1 MKAAVFQG
9 VGQPL
14 QIADCPD
21 PEPGPREVVLKVG
34 RCGICGSD
42 LHMTEPGA
50 LTPPAGAIMGHEF
63 AGEVVAL
70 GRDVTKL
77 RVGDRVTAM
86 PITGCGAC
94 AACRA
99 GEPSWC
105 EKGLNFLAGGYAQY
119 ARAGEDEC
127 LRLPP
132 GLSESDGALVEPL
145 AVGLHGA
152 RMADLKGAKVTVIG
166 GGPIGLAATFWAR
179 RFGAACIE
187 VVEPSKERGEMA
199 LGMGADRVRA
209 PAPAAEPG
217 LAQPGVDLADVVF
230 ECVGKPGLLTT
241 AVSHVRPKGTIVA
254 MGFCMTPEQFLS
266 AGAGMREATMRF
278 PTLYTLDD
286 YRTTLDVLNAGNLEP
301 RALVTEVVGFD
312 VLPERFEA
320 LRKPSHQCKVLI
332 DPWLETTPARA

>member
-217 LAQPGVDLADVVF
+217 LAQPGVDPTRIAYVGHDFGAMYGCILLALDHRISYGV
-230 ECVGKPGLLTT
+230 L
-241 AVSHVRPKGTIVA
+241 
-254 MGFCMTPEQFLS
+254 M
-266 AGAGMREATMRF
+266 AGAGVKHGAIYGASDDQAAFIKDKPVHIKDVVATIYHI
-278 PTLYTLDD
+278 L
-286 YRTTLDVLNAGNLEP
+286 G
-301 RALVTEVVGFD
+301 
-312 VLPERFEA
+312 
-320 LRKPSHQCKVLI
+320 I
-332 DPWLETTPARA
+332 DPEMTVLDRAKRPVPIAHGGKPITEILS